1 MNETS
6 DLKVLKSLETLE
18 GLITG
23 GIKKV
28 EALLQDVW
36 DEDTFTQIRL
46 ELVQTRDE
54 LQQSRNALIT
64 SQRKSKQERESLE
77 SVLAEALMQRVS
89 LEQSGSKYKQL
100 CLEISEQ
107 AQRGQACLSSLTTS
121 IQKAEQANTQINAA
135 LKQIEVAQQKI
146 SALDEKYQETLK
158 LQTQITAIADKM
170 GNYNSFEALILAIKT
185 ATEKLQ
191 DEQVVAHTRFQAELE
206 PTKRKINQLI
216 AAQCAPW
223 WWPSNWWWKTRISFA
238 AKRMP
243 VDQSSIRQLP

>member
-1 MNETS
+1 MNATS
-6 DLKVLKSLETLE
+6 DLEVLKSLETLE

-46 ELVQTRDE
+46 ELMQTRDE
-54 LQQSRNALIT
+54 LQKSRNALIT
-64 SQRKSKQERESLE
+64 NQRKFKQERESLE
-77 SVLAEALMQRVS
+77 SVLAEASAQRIS
-89 LEQSGSKYKQL
+89 LERSGSKYEQL

-107 AQRGQACLSSLTTS
+107 TQRGQACLSSLTTS
-121 IQKAEQANTQINAA
+121 IQNAEQANTQVNAA
-135 LKQIEVAQQKI
+135 LKRIEIAQQTI

-158 LQTQITAIADKM
+158 LQTQITEIAELM
-170 GNYNSFEALILAIKT
+170 GDYNSFEALILAIKT

-191 DEQVVAHTRFQAELE
+191 DEQIVTQTRFQAALE
-206 PTKRKINQLI
+206 PMNRKIDRLI
-216 AAQCAPW
+216 TAQRTPW

-238 AKRMP
+238 AKRMSA
-243 VDQSSIRQLP
+243 DQSSSRQLP